1 MTTKPAT
8 RTVRPVAPEELA
20 PGMFVC
26 VMSAT
31 SQGWPD
37 TDCAPGGSTLR
48 VLRLVFIPEGAGV
61 PLLVESV
68 CLPFVLVRGFDG
80 RSQMLDIRLVRLA
93 RVPKRHAKAAFEAF
107 ERNRKLDRKTGRPS
121 AC

>member
-1 MTTKPAT
+1 MTTKPTT

-31 SQGWPD
+31 SQAWPD
-37 TDCAPGGSTLR
+37 TDCVPGGSTLR

-61 PLLVESV
+61 PLRVQSV
-68 CLPFVLVRGFDG
+68 CLPFVLVSGFDG
-80 RSQMLDIRLVRLA
+80 RAQTLDIRLVRLA
-93 RVPKRHAKAAFEAF
+93 RVRKKHAKAAFEALA
-107 ERNRKLDRKTGRPS
+107 RNRKLDRKAGGPS
-121 AC
+121 A